1 MKQLLH
7 KPETREHVVIFS
19 SQKSWRSYYSEN
31 KNLKGELFATTKFF
45 FYGLSI
51 LGPEPA
57 KLAKRC
63 FFLLTKLKVCWSLE
77 INLFSEGTVYDTEN
91 FFRQ

>member
-7 KPETREHVVIFS
+7 KPVTREHVVIFS

-31 KNLKGELFATTKFF
+31 KDLKGQFYATTKSF

-51 LGPEPA
+51 LVPDPA
-57 KLAKRC
+57 KLAKHC
-63 FFLLTKLKVCWSLE
+63 SFLLTKLKICWSLE
-77 INLFSEGTVYDTEN
+77 KI
-91 FFRQ
+91 

>member
-7 KPETREHVVIFS
+7 KPETGEHVVIFS
-19 SQKSWRSYYSEN
+19 SQKSWRSYYSQN

-57 KLAKRC
+57 KLAKHC
-63 FFLLTKLKVCWSLE
+63 FFLLTTLVLRLVFGK
-77 INLFSEGTVYDTEN
+77 NLIIEGTVYDTEN